1 MSMGISEKLRLM
13 TVFGTRPEVIKMAP
27 VILEANHRQDV
38 EMYVCSTGQHRQMLD
53 QMVKIFSLKL
63 DSDLDIMQPNQ
74 GLQDITAKVIVEVTK
89 EYHRVKPDIVL
100 VQGDTTTVFA
110 AALAAFYEKIP
121 VAHIEAGLRTDNPYN
136 PFPEEMNRR
145 LASQLATYNFAPT
158 VIAQQNLLRDGVPA
172 RSITVTG
179 NTVVDALKIVTAQ
192 SVPFKDKALFSIDFD
207 SKKVV
212 LITTHR
218 RENVGEGMESIYRS
232 IRRLA
237 EEFQDH
243 SFVFPVHL
251 NPKVRDMAHDMLG
264 GVANIHLVEPM
275 EYTDL
280 IGVMQKSRLILTDS
294 GGIQEEAPAFGVP
307 VLVLRT
313 TTERPEGVTAGVS
326 ELVGANEEK
335 IYSRAKQLLTNE
347 DEHQKMAQASNPY
360 GDGTAAKQIIDKLIE
375 SHAHQNQ

>member
-1 MSMGISEKLRLM
+1 MGISEKLRLM